1 MKENRIDSIEKKA
14 GIQRNSKK
22 EMKKIDKAALIL
34 GVVIMT
40 MVCGATLTLWDAE
53 SVQANNEPYRYEFIY
68 YESENGTIRTI
79 QLTDYYYKGCVEYS
93 GLSQAIED
101 MHKDGFRKYVQSY
114 DLRNHHVAII
124 FEKQTS
130 E

>member
-1 MKENRIDSIEKKA
+1 MKENRIDSIEKNQEYGKNQA
-14 GIQRNSKK
+14 IGIKSTDKK
-22 EMKKIDKAALIL
+22 FVMLAIIIVGIILI
-34 GVVIMT
+34 GIYF
-40 MVCGATLTLWDAE
+40 LWDE
-53 SVQANNEPYRYEFIY
+53 DPVHANDGQYIYEFIY

-124 FEKQTS
+124 FEKQRS